1 MDRFVAIQ
9 RIRRFRDL
17 LNGELD
23 FVQRARL
30 RKMLVEEEDKLG
42 ASLALLDDVESEIS
56 RGDLL
61 IARQSAR
68 VATME
73 RGEQIGVEQAR
84 TLLDS
89 LTDGA
94 AAGINS
100 EFRLVALRPRQI
112 ERSPYP
118 PLRYAS
124 TGASQ
129 SL

>member
-30 RKMLVEEEDKLG
+30 RKMLVDEEDKLG

-84 TLLDS
+84 ILLDCLKDS
-89 LTDGA
+89 RNLH
-94 AAGINS
+94 
-100 EFRLVALRPRQI
+100 EWYRQKVLAQI
-112 ERSPYP
+112 GTNKV
-118 PLRYAS
+118 L
-124 TGASQ
+124 
-129 SL
+129 